1 MATDVIN
8 TDTLAHIVDA
18 ISTNLGIAAKQ
29 IFDVFVGA
37 QPIIGILDITFF
49 VLAILVAYCAWK
61 VSRKTIIEWSTDD
74 DGNWEDVDSRS
85 IAALIPIVI
94 STVVFLLLWVI
105 LSLAIE
111 PSVLKI
117 ICPEYTAMKEIIG
130 VVHP

>member
-1 MATDVIN
+1 MITENVDVGE
-8 TDTLAHIVDA
+8 LAHIVDT
-18 ISTNLGIAAKQ
+18 ISTSFGIEIEQ
-29 IFDVFVGA
+29 IFSIFVGA
-37 QPIIGILDITFF
+37 QPIVGILNITSF
-49 VLAILVAYCAWK
+49 VLAILVAYWVWK

-74 DGNWEDVDSRS
+74 DGNWEDADSRF
-85 IAALIPIVI
+85 IAALIPITI